1 MKILS
6 FVLFRCSIAF
16 FLCLIS
22 AAQTST
28 SPTPPQT
35 RRDDVTETLHGVS
48 VVDSYRWLEDQN
60 SAETRAWIKD
70 QNAYTHA
77 LLDSRPGRDKLEAR
91 FSQLRKVDVVQ
102 LPTERNGR
110 YVYRKRLA
118 DQDQYVIYG
127 RNGLDGK
134 EEALIDPNPMS
145 ADHSTN
151 VEPVDLSRDGKV
163 LAYMLRK
170 GGRDDTEIHLFDIPS
185 HRDMADV
192 LPPALYF
199 DVSQLPDLSGFYY
212 SVMLD
217 DGPRLRFHKIG
228 SDPKLDTD
236 IFGTGYG
243 KDTIVV
249 GDVSEDGKYLVIQVI
264 HGSAADKVEI
274 WVQDLSKHGKITPLV
289 KDIDARFFAFP
300 GGDTLFLQTNWKA
313 PRGRVMAVK
322 FDDPDQSRWREVVP
336 EGPDAIDGVTLAGGK
351 IFVSYEH
358 NATSAVKVYSPD
370 GKALS
375 DLKLPGLGSV
385 PQIGGRWEGKEVFV
399 GFRSYTVP
407 TTIFRF
413 DTATRKQSEWA
424 RIHVPVDSQQFDVE
438 QVWFNSKD
446 GTRVP
451 MFLVHKKGVK
461 LDGNRP
467 VLLTG
472 YGGFTASE
480 LPYFDPEAIVWA
492 ENGGVFADV
501 NLRGGG
507 EFGEEWHRGGML
519 QNKQNVFD
527 DFIAAAQW
535 LITSKYTNPDKLAI
549 LGGSNGGLLVGAAMT
564 QHPELFR
571 AVVCWHPLLDML
583 RYQKF
588 MEAQFWV
595 SEYGS
600 AENPDQFKYIYA
612 YSPYQHVEAKKKY
625 PAVLF
630 MTGDGDTRVAPLH
643 ARKMAAL
650 MQTVATPDRPVLI
663 RYELVAGHAGGR
675 SVTQTIGDDVD
686 EFSFLFWQL
695 GIEP

>member
-1 MKILS
+1 M
-6 FVLFRCSIAF
+6 
-16 FLCLIS
+16 
-22 AAQTST
+22 
-28 SPTPPQT
+28 
-35 RRDDVTETLHGVS
+35 HGVTIS
-48 VVDSYRWLEDQN
+48 DPYRWLENQE

-70 QNAYTHA
+70 ENAYTHA
-77 LLDSRPGRDKLEAR
+77 LLDNRPGRDKIEAR
-91 FSQLRKVDVVQ
+91 FGQLRKVDVVQ
-102 LPTERNGR
+102 LPIERGGR

-118 DQDQYVIYG
+118 DQDQYVIYA
-127 RNGLDGK
+127 RDGLDGK
-134 EEALIDPNPMS
+134 EEILIDPNPMS
-145 ADHSTN
+145 SDHSIN
-151 VEPVDLSRDGKV
+151 VEPMDLSRDGKV
-163 LAYMLRK
+163 LAYQLRK
-170 GGRDDTEIHLFDIPS
+170 GGRDESELHLFDIPS
-185 HRDMADV
+185 HRDLPDV
-192 LPPALYF
+192 LPARVYF
-199 DVSQLPDLSGFYY
+199 DVSVVPELSGFYY
-212 SVMLD
+212 STMLD
-217 DGPRLRFHKIG
+217 AGPRVRFHKMG
-228 SDPKLDTD
+228 SDPNSDTD
-236 IFGTGYG
+236 VFGSGYG

-249 GDVSEDGKYLVIQVI
+249 GDVSEEGKHLVIQVI
-264 HGSAADKVEI
+264 YGSAADKVEI
-274 WVQDLSKHGKITPLV
+274 WTQDLAAHGEIKPLV

-313 PRGRVMAVK
+313 PHGRVLAAN
-322 FDDPDQSRWREVVP
+322 FDEPDQSKWREIVP
-336 EGPDAIDGVTLAGGK
+336 EGSDAIDAVTLAGGK

-358 NATSAVKVYSPD
+358 NASSSLKVYSAD
-370 GKALS
+370 GKS
-375 DLKLPGLGSV
+375 SSELKLPGLGSV
-385 PQIGGRWEGKEVFV
+385 GQISGRWNGKEIFLN
-399 GFRSYTVP
+399 FQSYTTP
-407 TTIFRF
+407 TTLYRY
-413 DTATRKQSEWA
+413 DTATEKQSEWA
-424 RIHVPVDSQQFDVE
+424 RIHVPVDSAQFEVK

-451 MFLVHKKGVK
+451 MFLVHKRGVK
-461 LDGNRP
+461 LDGSRP

-480 LPYFDPEAIVWA
+480 LPYFDPQAIVWA
-492 ENGGVFADV
+492 EHGGVFADV

-507 EFGEEWHRGGML
+507 EFGEEWHRAGML

-535 LITSKYTNPDKLAI
+535 LIANKYTNPDKLAI

-571 AVVCWHPLLDML
+571 AVICWHPLLDML

-612 YSPYQHVEAKKKY
+612 YSPYQHVQEKKQY

-650 MQTVATPDRPVLI
+650 MQTVASPERPVLI